1 MSLTYTTLNDAL
13 NKLVFNRLAHLNPEM
28 HASLRASFL
37 NHTLAV
43 ADIVAATLNFDANN
57 AGFKEANLSDSEFL
71 DVIWRN
77 VGTSAP
83 VTSIDDMPDG
93 TYYTT
98 ADERNHTDEFF
109 GSAEWE
115 VDYPLFDALTS
126 GVTIDGLD
134 SFPAT
139 YASVSPIYMEGSNP
153 DMFDIVNVI
162 LLSEEA
168 RDALKLTIH
177 TSKNTGKNSLVVN
190 RYAANLNREAFDS
203 NFESRG
209 KVWRECDPAGVQ
221 EVLDKV
227 VAFESMS
234 RDELAEVITDL
245 MQEAPVN
252 EDIDREILAELATH
266 LVNSL
271 EM

>member
-13 NKLVFNRLAHLNPEM
+13 NKLVFSRLAHLNPEM

-98 ADERNHTDEFF
+98 ADECNHTDEFF

-139 YASVSPIYMEGSNP
+139 YASVSPIYMEHSNP
-153 DMFDIVNVI
+153 DMFDIINVV
-162 LLSEEA
+162 LLDSKEA

-177 TSKNTGKNSLVVN
+177 TSKATGKNSLVVK
-190 RYAANLNREAFDS
+190 RYAANLSREAFDS

-209 KVWRECDPAGVQ
+209 KEWRECNPSGVQ

-252 EDIDREILAELATH
+252 EDIDREILTELATH
-266 LVNSL
+266 LVHTL
-271 EM
+271 